1 MFSSRYCAV
10 RASDS
15 FSKQASTVSWWRLES
30 RLTVLVLVGLEAGH
44 VSNLD
49 LSPADTCLMVD
60 GSVSGLDT
68 CVNHVVRLVA
78 QGTVEEG
85 LTRVKTVWKIL
96 QDIKSKPDSAMLSKQ
111 TVSGLSQLRGNGNK
125 TY

>member
-1 MFSSRYCAV
+1 
-10 RASDS
+10 
-15 FSKQASTVSWWRLES
+15 
-30 RLTVLVLVGLEAGH
+30 
-44 VSNLD
+44 
-49 LSPADTCLMVD
+49 MVD
-60 GSVSGLDT
+60 GSVSGLDM
-68 CVNHVVRLVA
+68 CEHVVRLVA

-125 TY
+125 TYQCV

>member
-1 MFSSRYCAV
+1 M
-10 RASDS
+10 
-15 FSKQASTVSWWRLES
+15 
-30 RLTVLVLVGLEAGH
+30 
-44 VSNLD
+44 SNLD

-68 CVNHVVRLVA
+68 CEHVVRLVA

-85 LTRVKTVWKIL
+85 LTRVETVRKIL

-111 TVSGLSQLRGNGNK
+111 TVTEIVSPAPDNGYTKKKEKVRIFDN
-125 TY
+125 